1 MCSYAYLDGQQVLQ
15 ADFDIKGV
23 HNVAGVLQD
32 LLPSL
37 CPRSEHLARPPRG
50 RSLGPARPPAAQ
62 TEQPGDSE
70 ASGSIEDHIEEE
82 DSRGVQRRGGNLL
95 LHDWL
100 LRVLIAG
107 ISVSLDATMHWL
119 HSTLHH
125 PDFFLYIVVHL
136 DGRKGGKV

>member
-1 MCSYAYLDGQQVLQ
+1 M
-15 ADFDIKGV
+15 
-23 HNVAGVLQD
+23 
-32 LLPSL
+32 
-37 CPRSEHLARPPRG
+37 
-50 RSLGPARPPAAQ
+50 
-62 TEQPGDSE
+62 
-70 ASGSIEDHIEEE
+70 
-82 DSRGVQRRGGNLL
+82 QRRGSNLL

-136 DGRKGGKV
+136 DGRKGGRV